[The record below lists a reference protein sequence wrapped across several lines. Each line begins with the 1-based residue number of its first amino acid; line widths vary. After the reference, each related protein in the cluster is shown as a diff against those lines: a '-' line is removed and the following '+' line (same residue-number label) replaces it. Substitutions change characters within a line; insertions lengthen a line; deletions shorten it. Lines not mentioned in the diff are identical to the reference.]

1 MVFTNITH
9 GPGAP
14 WGPRER
20 KAYIPLCGIY
30 HGMQTQT
37 QDLELEITYMLWDHE
52 SIRKTVNNNFIVL
65 RSVVHYAL
73 KAVGPIDVEA
83 FYDNFDVHEIDTYSQ
98 DTLLQSLINVLSKF
112 VVEDNEIAMDTF
124 LGDIISRLNEVLD
137 YVRENPHDA
146 EAIDYAYQLIHDL
159 REIDAKM
166 AKDYETKL
174 QSLVQKCIT
183 YQWGIVCQS

>member
-1 MVFTNITH
+1 
-9 GPGAP
+9 
-14 WGPRER
+14 
-20 KAYIPLCGIY
+20 
-30 HGMQTQT
+30 MQTQDLV

-65 RSVVHYAL
+65 RSVVHHAL

-83 FYDNFDVHEIDTYSQ
+83 FYDNFDVHELDTRSQ
-98 DTLLQSLINVLSKF
+98 DTLLYSLIDVLSKF
-112 VVEDNEIAMDTF
+112 AIENDEITMDAF
-124 LGDIISRLNEVLD
+124 LGDIVSRLNEVLD
-137 YVRENPHDA
+137 YVRKNPHDP

-159 REIDAKM
+159 REIDTKM